1 MQRSAHLRT
10 PLVILGALLLLTRC
24 ATNRDVIR
32 EAARGHT
39 ETVHT
44 LLARGA
50 DGDMVD
56 RDGKTALM
64 LAAFE
69 GHTATVQVLLANGA
83 QVNRQDKD
91 GVLHA

>member
-1 MQRSAHLRT
+1 
-10 PLVILGALLLLTRC
+10 
-24 ATNRDVIR
+24 
-32 EAARGHT
+32 
-39 ETVHT
+39 
-44 LLARGA
+44 
-50 DGDMVD
+50 MVD

>member
-10 PLVILGALLLLTRC
+10 ALVVFRALLILTRC

-39 ETVHT
+39 ATVHT
-44 LLARGA
+44 LLAHGA
-50 DGDMVD
+50 DGNTRD

-69 GHTATVQVLLANGA
+69 GHTVTVQVLLANGVP
-83 QVNRQDKD
+83 VNT
-91 GVLHA
+91 